1 MRLAPILTVLVLI
14 VASSVSL
21 AATGTGQT
29 EARTLVTHREQAC
42 NNTKPYINT
51 KRHRTWYWQDNT
63 FVPRTQTAFA
73 EKHTHGCNYLKW
85 IGKRWAGRADENFRR
100 YVELQDPQ
108 EAICH
113 VFGVYCSEA
122 LRVASC
128 ESGGT
133 FSVWSHNGQY
143 LGMFQMGSSERA
155 RYGHSDTALGQARAA
170 YAYFVA
176 SGRDWS
182 PWSCRP

>member
-1 MRLAPILTVLVLI
+1 MLTVLTLI
-14 VASSVSL
+14 AASSVSL
-21 AATGTGQT
+21 AATSTGQT
-29 EARTLVTHREQAC
+29 EARTLVVTKTHRVQAC
-42 NNTKPYINT
+42 NNTKPYIST
-51 KRHRTWYWQDNT
+51 KRHRTWYWQDST
-63 FVPRTQTAFA
+63 FIPRTRTAFA
-73 EKHTHGCNYLKW
+73 EKHTHGCKYLKW
-85 IGKRWAGRADENFRR
+85 IGKRWAGRADETFRR

-128 ESGGT
+128 ESGHSY
-133 FSVWSHNGQY
+133 SVHAHNGQY
-143 LGMFQMGSSERA
+143 LGMFQMDSSARA
-155 RYGHSDTALGQARAA
+155 IYGHGPTALEQARAA

-176 SGRDWS
+176 SGSEWS